1 MKRSSKNTI
10 QLDKSA
16 LSNEI
21 LQSMISSFKVE
32 NIVISES
39 VAQRIHEKVKA
50 RLKKGILL

>member
-1 MKRSSKNTI
+1 
-10 QLDKSA
+10 
-16 LSNEI
+16 
-21 LQSMISSFKVE
+21 MISSFKVE